1 MNLQA
6 PFPRLGHWTPRQL
19 RVPGFVLTAGRHS
32 AGSVLPRHSHEDPTI
47 CYVLSGGFLEASG
60 GAEAEC
66 AADTLKLMPAGEPHS
81 NRFGGAETCGLRI
94 DVDRSRFADLPV
106 IYRALDERRL
116 VFGGPGGRIAR
127 RLAGELAAADPAGPV
142 AVEGLVLELVAEL
155 ARAPLAGPAIQS
167 PGWLLAAEELVRSR
181 YVQPPSVAEI
191 ARTVGVHPATLARA
205 YRRRF
210 GCSIGERVRALRVEH
225 AARRLL
231 ETTEPLSTIAV
242 GTGFYDQS
250 HFTNAFRRQLGV
262 TPAAYR
268 SGRR

>member
-1 MNLQA
+1 
-6 PFPRLGHWTPRQL
+6 
-19 RVPGFVLTAGRHS
+19 
-32 AGSVLPRHSHEDPTI
+32 
-47 CYVLSGGFLEASG
+47 
-60 GAEAEC
+60 
-66 AADTLKLMPAGEPHS
+66 
-81 NRFGGAETCGLRI
+81 
-94 DVDRSRFADLPV
+94 
-106 IYRALDERRL
+106 
-116 VFGGPGGRIAR
+116 
-127 RLAGELAAADPAGPV
+127 
-142 AVEGLVLELVAEL
+142 
-155 ARAPLAGPAIQS
+155 
-167 PGWLLAAEELVRSR
+167 
-181 YVQPPSVAEI
+181 
-191 ARTVGVHPATLARA
+191 VHPATLARA